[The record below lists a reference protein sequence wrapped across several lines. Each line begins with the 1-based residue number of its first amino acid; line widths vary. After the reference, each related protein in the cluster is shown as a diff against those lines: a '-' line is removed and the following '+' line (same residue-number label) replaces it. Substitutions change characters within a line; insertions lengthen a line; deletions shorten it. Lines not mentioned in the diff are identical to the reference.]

1 MKESAKSPEH
11 LRLYNADL
19 NKATR
24 EAIQQALLY
33 LMSKMDYQKIKV
45 TDIVKKAGI
54 SRSTFYCNYTDKDAV
69 LQEIWEQFYAQ
80 YCAENAMEKYRGNWR
95 QMYVDIFTE

>member
-1 MKESAKSPEH
+1 MKESAKSPER

-54 SRSTFYCNYTDKDAV
+54 SRSTFYFRRYGNSSMPSIVQKMPWKSTGETGGRCMWIF
-69 LQEIWEQFYAQ
+69 LQ
-80 YCAENAMEKYRGNWR
+80 N
-95 QMYVDIFTE
+95 